1 MDKKI
6 VVFDRIPHP
15 KTINEHES
23 IGKQLAKR
31 EEEEH
36 EMISM
41 IKATEIMDKY
51 KNEGVFILTA
61 LQER

>member
-6 VVFDRIPHP
+6 VIFDRVPHP

-23 IGKQLAKR
+23 IQKQLLKR

-36 EMISM
+36 ELISI
-41 IKATEIMDKY
+41 IKATEIMDKF
-51 KNEGVFILTA
+51 KKDGVFILSA
-61 LQER
+61 LKER